1 MPMVPEK
8 ELPKKIYELAE
19 QHIPFDIKNMLIDYK
34 VTEQAE
40 IEKSEEPLSK
50 REYYIQEALMEVLL
64 VAISKEIVS
73 DRLDILTEAG
83 LNAVIV
89 DVDIFASINALKL
102 IRNLPATG
110 LVVLLDL
117 ANPVSRINVLSNGNF
132 LFLQDAPVVTDFQ
145 SCGDVPPAGAIVERE
160 ERTGPLRFRRGR
172 LVRKYRHGSA
182 KKSDAEQSNHHD
194 SSVETH
200 VVPSLLVGSNG
211 CRFVRKGGKISKRQ
225 QEPVNSSRTDYWPA
239 GATVTTNRL
248 GLWRKDRSAHGD
260 SDPWR
265 GCRIAAFRECNGR
278 SADSRACQNACSCRG
293 GGRRHQWQQATV
305 DRLGHWCWPV
315 PAVSW
320 YRRRRSAACRSHIHP
335 PDVPGEPTA
344 TAISP
349 GAIDCTALMPA
360 PRHQTQ
366 KAARST
372 AACRNPPKPA
382 CAAGPV

>member
-1 MPMVPEK
+1 MFLNKKTPLVAVDINSNSVTVAQLDTVNDKPKLMSLGVMPLEEGSVVSNVIEKPAKVVDALRLLLKIEKIKCRHAITSVWDPIIRKIEMPMVPEK

-145 SCGDVPPAGAIVERE
+145 SCGDVPPASPLPALSKKIKNSSPIRNLDEDSIIQKVLRETQLLDEEIAEKLFINEVLEKMDTIFTLIEQKTSEQIEHIFLLGDGALVPGLDSMLAGHFSTHVEIANPFKSISVNSKHFNLE
-160 ERTGPLRFRRGR
+160 TLNKLGPLLTKVVGLAVRRF
-172 LVRKYRHGSA
+172 
-182 KKSDAEQSNHHD
+182 
-194 SSVETH
+194 
-200 VVPSLLVGSNG
+200 
-211 CRFVRKGGKISKRQ
+211 
-225 QEPVNSSRTDYWPA
+225 DY
-239 GATVTTNRL
+239 N
-248 GLWRKDRSAHGD
+248 
-260 SDPWR
+260 
-265 GCRIAAFRECNGR
+265 
-278 SADSRACQNACSCRG
+278 
-293 GGRRHQWQQATV
+293 
-305 DRLGHWCWPV
+305 
-315 PAVSW
+315 
-320 YRRRRSAACRSHIHP
+320 
-335 PDVPGEPTA
+335 
-344 TAISP
+344 
-349 GAIDCTALMPA
+349 
-360 PRHQTQ
+360 
-366 KAARST
+366 
-372 AACRNPPKPA
+372 
-382 CAAGPV
+382 